1 MKKKLKVLLVF
12 DSPYVKPR
20 GYDFVEEFKD
30 KDNWYTENDVYR
42 ALLENGHEVRLLGL
56 YNDIGILLE
65 EVKEFPPDVIF
76 NLAEVFDQKSQLDKN
91 VAGLF
96 EMIGVPYTGASA
108 ESLFICNDK
117 ALAKKIIRFH
127 RIRVPRFHTFYR
139 KHRVWLPKNIK
150 LPAVIKPLSEEA
162 SRGISLASVVD
173 KEEAFVERIRFIHE
187 SMNADAIA
195 EEYIEG
201 REIYVSVFGN
211 KRLEALPLREIK
223 FGKMSE
229 DEPRIATYKAKWDDK
244 YREKWD
250 IKSVFIG
257 KLSGDLEERIKETCK
272 RAYRALNIQSY
283 ARFDIRVAESGRV
296 YIIEPNAN
304 PCIAR
309 CDEVA
314 QSADKTGIN
323 YNALIQ
329 KIISLAFQ
337 RSK

>member
-250 IKSVFIG
+250 IKSVFI
-257 KLSGDLEERIKETCK
+257 
-272 RAYRALNIQSY
+272 
-283 ARFDIRVAESGRV
+283 
-296 YIIEPNAN
+296 
-304 PCIAR
+304 
-309 CDEVA
+309 
-314 QSADKTGIN
+314 
-323 YNALIQ
+323 
-329 KIISLAFQ
+329 
-337 RSK
+337 

>member
-1 MKKKLKVLLVF
+1 LLNVF
-12 DSPYVKPR
+12 
-20 GYDFVEEFKD
+20 
-30 KDNWYTENDVYR
+30 
-42 ALLENGHEVRLLGL
+42 
-56 YNDIGILLE
+56 
-65 EVKEFPPDVIF
+65 
-76 NLAEVFDQKSQLDKN
+76 
-91 VAGLF
+91 
-96 EMIGVPYTGASA
+96 
-108 ESLFICNDK
+108 
-117 ALAKKIIRFH
+117 
-127 RIRVPRFHTFYR
+127 
-139 KHRVWLPKNIK
+139 
-150 LPAVIKPLSEEA
+150 
-162 SRGISLASVVD
+162 
-173 KEEAFVERIRFIHE
+173 
-187 SMNADAIA
+187 A

-257 KLSGDLEERIKETCK
+257 KLAGDLEERIKETCK
-272 RAYRALNIQSY
+272 RSYRALNIQSY
-283 ARFDIRVAESGRV
+283 ARFDIRVTETGRI
-296 YIIEPNAN
+296 YILEPNAN

-314 QSADKTGIN
+314 QSAEKIGIH
-323 YNALIQ
+323 YNELIQ

>member
-257 KLSGDLEERIKETCK
+257 KLAGDLEERIKETCK
-272 RAYRALNIQSY
+272 RSYRALNIQSY
-283 ARFDIRVAESGRV
+283 ARFDIRVTETGRI
-296 YIIEPNAN
+296 YILEPNAN

-314 QSADKTGIN
+314 QSAEKIGIH
-323 YNALIQ
+323 YNELIQ
-329 KIISLAFQ
+329 KIIFLAFQ

>member
-76 NLAEVFDQKSQLDKN
+76 NLVEVFDQKSQLDKN

-96 EMIGVPYTGASA
+96 EMLGVPYTGASA

-257 KLSGDLEERIKETCK
+257 KLAGDLEERIKETCK
-272 RAYRALNIQSY
+272 RSYRALNIQSY
-283 ARFDIRVAESGRV
+283 ARFDIRVTETGRI
-296 YIIEPNAN
+296 YILEPNAN

-314 QSADKTGIN
+314 QSAEKIGIH
-323 YNALIQ
+323 YNELIQ